1 MITDYARL
9 VIEAD
14 SRSVK
19 SATADLDNFSGSAGK
34 TTTSVA
40 SLVKNLAGLAAAYG
54 VVGAATAA
62 IRTTANFQQAIA
74 DLSAITGATG
84 RDLEY
89 YSEQAALIGRTT
101 SLSASEAATAFK
113 LIASAKPD
121 LLSSAAS
128 LTAVTKEAVALAE
141 ATGESLPAAASALGA
156 ALNQFQLPASDASR
170 VINVLAASSQ
180 LGTAEVGAV
189 TEAMRNAGSAANSL
203 GLDFEETVAGIQALA
218 ASGRQ
223 GADAGTALRQVLLRL
238 ESTAD
243 QTLQPSIVGLDNALQ
258 ELATRNLDNT
268 QLMDLFGQE
277 AFTAATSLLA
287 QKDVVTDLNVSLRGT
302 STAYEQAAT
311 RMDTFSG
318 DVLGLKSAM
327 EGLQISAMTTAV
339 DGLGRSLVQTATGGL
354 NMLTENMD
362 ALKTVAEVMTVVVGT
377 RLVAAFVASA
387 AAKASAAASAVPY
400 QLALARMAGLSTTA
414 AAAQTALGVATTAA
428 NRALTLIGGPMG
440 ALLLTGAAM
449 YAMWN
454 RNKEAVEFFTSS
466 IGVAKMELAALGRAS
481 GDLTP
486 QIDVVTAAIKETT
499 MQLDNTSVMFG
510 ENSRDSR
517 ALKEELRNLE
527 NQLFDLNRRQ
537 DAYNIQVAKGTEGTS
552 QFVGPIRQVT
562 AAMDDMS
569 TATSDASS
577 EMDEMSQAAQGVI
590 SKLQAEIVA
599 LGMTDRQLFI
609 HNQTVV
615 NGIELSE
622 EHKTAIE
629 EVAGSLYDQRQ
640 SIEAAKKQQELS
652 NAQTQRSRELLYE
665 QNTALGTARS
675 ALNNHAIAAQLSA
688 RDQHIFNVELDALAK
703 GYAPDAAAQLG
714 VLAGQMYDQKKAI
727 DFWTAATQEGASKR
741 AKAEEESARRQQEA
755 YTRTH
760 EYLTTSF
767 IDIFNNGKNAFDNIA
782 KAFSSMIQ
790 RMLAEWAASK
800 LMDFIGMGS
809 GTPTANPFSQLA
821 SSTLGTAVQSALG
834 IGGGTTA
841 AGTAGGAGTAGAI
854 GSAVTAASQ
863 FIGGASGTAIGAGS
877 ALAGPPTAAAAAGSG
892 IAAGIGGAVK
902 AVGSAISGGA
912 SAATAFVMANPLL
925 AAAALAAAAAAAL
938 AKKPTYSSNA
948 GLLIHDAPGAS
959 ADRKFAVD
967 PFESGFAPIGFAR
980 REDQSAANQVID
992 VFRKYDASLTEI
1004 AKAAGLN
1011 VNFSNNPFGGFDEKG
1026 QGNGLFLGTAAEEKK
1041 GVTSAPIDQQ
1051 LTQFT
1056 KQWVEA
1062 LGGQVSPADREFLLS
1077 SASADQLLERAATLG
1092 QPEMGRIDGSHYNG
1106 LDRVPF
1112 NGYMAQLHRGERVL
1126 TASEADAMDSLG
1138 MGDLMSVFK
1147 AIASHTAKTARQLER
1162 WDFNGLPE
1170 ERTFA

>member
-19 SATADLDNFSGSAGK
+19 SATADLDDFSGSATK
-34 TTTSVA
+34 TTSTVG

-62 IRTTANFQQAIA
+62 IRTTADFQQAIA

-84 RDLEY
+84 DDLAY

-121 LLSSAAS
+121 LLSSASA

-141 ATGESLPAAASALGA
+141 ATGESLPDAAAALGS
-156 ALNQFQLPASDASR
+156 ALNQFQLPATDASR
-170 VINVLAASSQ
+170 VINALAASSKF
-180 LGTAEVGAV
+180 GTAEVGSV

-218 ASGRQ
+218 ASGRE

-302 STAYEQAAT
+302 STAYEQAAV

-327 EGLQISAMTTAV
+327 EGLQITAMTSAV

-414 AAAQTALGVATTAA
+414 AAAQTALGIATTAA
-428 NRALTLIGGPMG
+428 NRALTLIGGPIG

-569 TATSDASS
+569 TATSIATS
-577 EMDEMSQAAQGVI
+577 EMNEMNEAAQGVI
-590 SKLQAEIVA
+590 SKLEAEIVA
-599 LGMTDRQLFI
+599 LGMTERELFI

-615 NGIELSE
+615 NGIELTD
-622 EHKTAIE
+622 EHKSAIE
-629 EVAGSLYDQRQ
+629 AVAGSLYDQR
-640 SIEAAKKQQELS
+640 SAIEAAKKQQELS

-782 KAFSSMIQ
+782 RAFSSMIQ

-800 LMDFIGMGS
+800 LMNFIGLGA
-809 GTPTANPFSQLA
+809 GGGGGTANPISQIA
-821 SSTLGTAVQSALG
+821 SSALGTAVKSALG
-834 IGGGTTA
+834 IGGGSAA
-841 AGTAGGAGTAGAI
+841 AGTAGTAAAGTG
-854 GSAVTAASQ
+854 V
-863 FIGGASGTAIGAGS
+863 GASLASAAGSVGTAIS
-877 ALAGPPTAAAAAGSG
+877 
-892 IAAGIGGAVK
+892 GGAA

-938 AKKPTYSSNA
+938 AEKPTLSSNA

-967 PFESGFAPIGFAR
+967 PFASGFSPIGFAR

-1004 AKAAGLN
+1004 AKAAGLS

-1026 QGNGLFLGTAAEEKK
+1026 QGSGLFLGTAAEEKK

-1092 QPEMGRIDGSHYNG
+1092 QAEMGRIDGSHYNG